1 MRTSLLTAAAAFAIG
16 VLAFAGGAQA
26 QCWWTGLG
34 YSCAAPPVAGYAPPA
49 YYPYNTYPTLNYPPS
64 GYKPQWWPSYPGPK
78 PSSGFTR

>member
-1 MRTSLLTAAAAFAIG
+1 LTAAAA
-16 VLAFAGGAQA
+16 AFALGAVAFSGGAQA
-26 QCWWTGLG
+26 QCWWTGLS
-34 YSCAAPPVAGYAPPA
+34 YSCAAPPAAAYAPPV